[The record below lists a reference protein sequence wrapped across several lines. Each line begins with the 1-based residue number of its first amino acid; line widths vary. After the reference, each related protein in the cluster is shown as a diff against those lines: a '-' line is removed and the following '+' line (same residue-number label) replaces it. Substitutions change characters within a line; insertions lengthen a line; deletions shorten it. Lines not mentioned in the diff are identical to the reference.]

1 MTVINLINF
10 FIEEK
15 IGTRTFFV

>member
-1 MTVINLINF
+1 MTVINVINF